1 MTMIMILLYF
11 QAKCKSMGGS
21 SPSQVLP
28 LLISA
33 LEAERVFRPYG
44 RLVFRMVM
52 ISFLNG
58 TDFDQPVK
66 LIFFPLNTTSDY
78 ITSVLQWLR
87 FPNLKTEEK
96 DNLKNILDD
105 LSLHTYGISFDRI
118 SALLDNAWT

>member
-1 MTMIMILLYF
+1 MRQNRHPEALKSLNTLEKKNKAIIALDLISSDILF
-11 QAKCKSMGGS
+11 KKAKCKSMGGS

-44 RLVFRMVM
+44 
-52 ISFLNG
+52 
-58 TDFDQPVK
+58 
-66 LIFFPLNTTSDY
+66 SDY

-105 LSLHTYGISFDRI
+105 LSIHTYGISHERM
-118 SALLDNAWT
+118 SALLDSAWT